1 MIKPV
6 ARFVALSFFL
16 QSIIPTGLA
25 APLKLQAPD
34 IEPPEIEFDVGSTD
48 ISDGVKVFSAR
59 VTDNIGVATVTLYY
73 KEANDVVFKSKAM
86 EKFAQDF
93 YSTELTVDSA
103 ISNKLEFYIRADD
116 VSGNSIFEGQQFSPF
131 VYTVVPAAVAE
142 SPTQTAAAS
151 EDEEEGMSTMTMIL
165 IGLGVAALA
174 GGGGGGGGGNGDDT
188 GTLTITTE
196 LPD

>member
-1 MIKPV
+1 MIKPI

-73 KEANDVVFKSKAM
+73 KEANDVVFKSKTM
-86 EKFAQDF
+86 EKFAEDF
-93 YSTELTVDSA
+93 YSTELNVDST

-142 SPTQTAAAS
+142 SPTSTAAAA
-151 EDEEEGMSTMTMIL
+151 EDDEEGMSTLTLIL

-174 GGGGGGGGGNGDDT
+174 GGGGSDDPDPET